1 MSEPITIEHALG
13 AEQAVARLQELARR
27 HEVTLTPGPDASAG
41 TLEKGM
47 GFLGTVRGRY
57 RVETAR
63 VEIVVESAPALVGEA
78 TLRRL
83 LGDALAEVFGA

>member
-1 MSEPITIEHALG
+1 MSDPITIEHALS

-27 HEVTLTPGPDASAG
+27 HEVTLIPGADASAG

-57 RVETAR
+57 RVETTR
-63 VEIVVESAPALVGEA
+63 VEIVVESAPALVGDA
-78 TLRRL
+78 TLRRM
-83 LGDALAEVFGA
+83 LGEALAEAFGA